1 MIETILEM
9 EQTIMKK
16 ETLLVNLYAG
26 PGTGKSTSMAG
37 LFYELKL
44 KGVNCEMAPEFAKE
58 KVWEESTKL
67 LDNQIYVFGKQL
79 HAIHRVNGKVDVIIT
94 DSPLLLSVVY
104 GKDESDQFKELV
116 LDVYHR
122 FKTLNV
128 FLTRV
133 KKYNPSGRLQN
144 EVEAKKIDVRIQTLM
159 DDYKIPYITRPA
171 GRNTVTELSESVME
185 MIGHNKAEFVEGIS

>member
-1 MIETILEM
+1 M
-9 EQTIMKK
+9 EKS

-79 HAIHRVNGKVDVIIT
+79 HAIHRVYGKVDVIVT
-94 DSPLLLSVVY
+94 DSPLLFSIIY
-104 GKDESDQFKELV
+104 GKNESDSFKDLV
-116 LDVYHR
+116 ADVYNR
-122 FKTLNV
+122 FKCLNV

-133 KKYNPSGRLQN
+133 KKFNPSGRLQG
-144 EVEAKKIDVRIQTLM
+144 EEEAKEIDVRIQTLL
-159 DDYKIPYITRPA
+159 DNYKIPYIVRPS
-171 GRNTVTELSESVME
+171 GRETVNELSEMVMKL
-185 MIGHNKAEFVEGIS
+185 IGKDKAQFV